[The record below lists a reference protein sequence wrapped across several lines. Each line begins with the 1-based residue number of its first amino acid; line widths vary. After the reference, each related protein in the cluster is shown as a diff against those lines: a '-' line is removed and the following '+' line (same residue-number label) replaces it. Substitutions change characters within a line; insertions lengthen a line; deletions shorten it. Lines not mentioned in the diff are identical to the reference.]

1 MYIRSVFISLL
12 LCICCILFKCNAEEE
27 QFDQQIEQ
35 AHYHDN
41 NEPMLIKRDG
51 SDDDDDDDDAA
62 GDATQSIGS
71 DIASDSSRLFTGE
84 PVSVN
89 LTDTLEFQ
97 FLCELDDIFCKKVLN
112 STLSAGNSLA
122 QVINLKTKIV

>member
-41 NEPMLIKRDG
+41 NEPTLIKRDG
-51 SDDDDDDDDAA
+51 NDDDDDDDAA

-71 DIASDSSRLFTGE
+71 DIASDSSRLFTGD